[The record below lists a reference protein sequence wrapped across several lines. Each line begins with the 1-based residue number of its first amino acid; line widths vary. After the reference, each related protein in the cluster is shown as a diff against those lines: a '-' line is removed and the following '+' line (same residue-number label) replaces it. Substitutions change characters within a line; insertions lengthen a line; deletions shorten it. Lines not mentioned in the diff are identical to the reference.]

1 MHIFERSEDLVHYVL
16 LMNFFK
22 DVCSDH
28 CMQVCFHI
36 FEHKIDI
43 SVIFGLQH
51 IQESEHNNKKWLL
64 NSLEQGF
71 YWAFKRRNTRGQLKG
86 RVASVTH
93 LMIFSWLLS
102 SWRNIISLNVLCNN
116 GEMEMEIHLA
126 RLPSQES
133 EISHI
138 DRSSRRGSIRT

>member
-1 MHIFERSEDLVHYVL
+1 
-16 LMNFFK
+16 MNFFK

-86 RVASVTH
+86 RGCFSYS
-93 LMIFSWLLS
+93 LDDIFMVVEFLEEH
-102 SWRNIISLNVLCNN
+102 NFPKCSL
-116 GEMEMEIHLA
+116 
-126 RLPSQES
+126 Q
-133 EISHI
+133 
-138 DRSSRRGSIRT
+138 